1 MSSGSSTPTGARRL
15 LVATRDGTAVDV
27 LRRTLGPMRFE
38 MLAAHSGSCAIELAA
53 RYRPDVAVA
62 DIELGGPTTDLRFAR
77 TLKER
82 GGASIILV
90 TDRLDA
96 QTVAAIAA
104 FGRCGVLRKPIDP
117 RQLELTLLLAVE
129 RRARAGAGLAHAE
142 PPAVAGPSSAMLE
155 DVLRRIAAEIQRVG
169 LTTSPDSADPP
180 LLSTLRPREQQVVRL
195 LLRHYRV
202 PAIARELSISPQT
215 VRNHLK
221 HVFKSA
227 GVHSQQ
233 ELLERIT

>member
-1 MSSGSSTPTGARRL
+1 MIGGASTPTGTGRI
-15 LVATRDGTAVDV
+15 LVATRDCVAADV
-27 LRRTLGPMRFE
+27 LRRTLGPLRFE
-38 MLAAHSGSCAIELAA
+38 VLAAHSGSCAIELAA
-53 RYRPDVAVA
+53 RCRPDVVVA
-62 DIELGGPTTDLRFAR
+62 DIELGGPTTDLRFAK

-82 GGASIILV
+82 AGASIILL
-90 TDRLDA
+90 TDRHDA

-129 RRARAGAGLAHAE
+129 RRARVGSGMAQTELSTAAGN
-142 PPAVAGPSSAMLE
+142 SSATLE
-155 DVLRRIAAEIQRVG
+155 EALRRIAAEVQRVG
-169 LTTSPDSADPP
+169 VTTSPDSADPP
-180 LLSTLRPREQQVVRL
+180 LLSSLRPREQQVVRL

-202 PAIARELSISPQT
+202 PAIARELSITPQT

-221 HVFKSA
+221 HVFKRA

-233 ELLERIT
+233 ELLARIR